1 MYYRCLALFTVFAA
15 SQDPQQCV
23 SRSLLQKDTRLKL
36 EASTEGGDTHAATE
50 HTISKIQITRRA
62 KKQAAKAKRV
72 GSRGK
77 VGRHNASSVE
87 RAAAKHKQYEELIK
101 TFEASA
107 TNYYPYD
114 LMSCASD
121 VVLTTTEMCEDTY
134 DEIVEDVQDL
144 IDSIDGS
151 CNSSYCPQAELSGCF
166 LRMAGHDFMDYKN
179 GTGGSDGCVDFSDTD
194 NSGLS
199 YCLYVGLYGASLQ
212 DAYSKWCGSV
222 SLADFIVIAAEAAM
236 SWSRDLVIAE
246 DSTAV
251 DIDFASRF
259 VYGRTTSTTCSFS
272 HGRLPNPERG
282 CTANEE
288 TFIDNM
294 GLTWEYTTALMG
306 VHSLGKATQTNS
318 GYDGWW
324 SDTNNSRKFNNNYY
338 VSMLLKGWIPEKNIS
353 GNSAKNQWQRG
364 DLGAVTGDAHE
375 MMLDTDLC
383 LAYVCDPDTTTCD
396 SSSSSQ
402 YDFKAAD
409 LDCCAWVFFEGG
421 GWVDTMRNNSGVD
434 FCGYE
439 NYNDDVMP
447 QLEQAMCCEGQYLE
461 KSSIDNCQNPAFT
474 KYVED
479 DNTASYVK
487 QFAGS
492 ADKWLSS
499 FLEAWVLAT
508 GNGFSDLSSLDTT
521 YVLGDAAGECDDDN
535 VITDEATCLAA
546 VEALLGITS
555 VTTKSSKNLPY
566 GCSKKTG
573 TAYFNSKT
581 TGTNSNAA
589 TYPVCF
595 SSASC

>member
-1 MYYRCLALFTVFAA
+1 
-15 SQDPQQCV
+15 
-23 SRSLLQKDTRLKL
+23 
-36 EASTEGGDTHAATE
+36 
-50 HTISKIQITRRA
+50 
-62 KKQAAKAKRV
+62 
-72 GSRGK
+72 
-77 VGRHNASSVE
+77 
-87 RAAAKHKQYEELIK
+87 
-101 TFEASA
+101 
-107 TNYYPYD
+107 
-114 LMSCASD
+114 
-121 VVLTTTEMCEDTY
+121 
-134 DEIVEDVQDL
+134 
-144 IDSIDGS
+144 
-151 CNSSYCPQAELSGCF
+151 
-166 LRMAGHDFMDYKN
+166 
-179 GTGGSDGCVDFSDTD
+179 
-194 NSGLS
+194 
-199 YCLYVGLYGASLQ
+199 
-212 DAYSKWCGSV
+212 
-222 SLADFIVIAAEAAM
+222 
-236 SWSRDLVIAE
+236 
-246 DSTAV
+246 
-251 DIDFASRF
+251 
-259 VYGRTTSTTCSFS
+259 
-272 HGRLPNPERG
+272 
-282 CTANEE
+282 
-288 TFIDNM
+288 
-294 GLTWEYTTALMG
+294 
-306 VHSLGKATQTNS
+306 
-318 GYDGWW
+318 
-324 SDTNNSRKFNNNYY
+324 
-338 VSMLLKGWIPEKNIS
+338 
-353 GNSAKNQWQRG
+353 
-364 DLGAVTGDAHE
+364 
-375 MMLDTDLC
+375 MLDTDLC